1 MKLDDKL
8 HKGEGTT
15 EIARMAVEN
24 VAWFSVN
31 NFNWPRHNDM
41 FFLKSKFYPNFE
53 RYCRFQK
60 IFSVGLLIA
69 TTKSSM

>member
-24 VAWFSVN
+24 VAWFREKNST
-31 NFNWPRHNDM
+31 
-41 FFLKSKFYPNFE
+41 
-53 RYCRFQK
+53 
-60 IFSVGLLIA
+60 GLGIM
-69 TTKSSM
+69 TSSS